1 MATTNPT
8 VIRPDSVLKQTFDT
22 TMAALGL
29 LALLPLFVVVAVLIK
44 LEDGGPVF
52 YKAKRVGLNGKLFPL
67 YKFRS
72 MRVDADRMGPGITT
86 SGDPRITRIG
96 AWVRRTK
103 VDELPQL
110 LNVIAGDMSLVGPR
124 PEDPRYVALYTPE
137 QRQILQVRPGITS
150 AASLAYRHEE
160 QMLSGPNWQDTY
172 INEVMPAKLA
182 IDLEYLARRNLL
194 TDLTLILRTIGAMPA

>member
-194 TDLTLILRTIGAMPA
+194 TDLTLVLRTIGAMPA

>member
-1 MATTNPT
+1 MT
-8 VIRPDSVLKQTFDT
+8 IRPDSLLKQTFDT
-22 TMAALGL
+22 TVATFGL
-29 LALLPLFVVVAVLIK
+29 LALAPVFLVVAVLIK

-52 YKAKRVGLNGKLFPL
+52 YRAKRVGLNGNLFPL

-72 MRVDADRMGPGITT
+72 MRVDADRMGPGITA
-86 SGDPRITRIG
+86 SGDPRITRMG
-96 AWVRRTK
+96 AWLRRTK

-137 QRQILQVRPGITS
+137 QRRILQVRPGITS

-172 INEVMPAKLA
+172 VHEVMPAKLA
-182 IDLEYLARRNLL
+182 IDLEYLARRTLL
-194 TDLTLILRTIGAMPA
+194 TDMTLILRTIGAMPA

>member
-8 VIRPDSVLKQTFDT
+8 VISPDSVLKQTFDT
-22 TMAALGL
+22 LMAALGL
-29 LALLPLFVVVAVLIK
+29 LALSPLFVVVAVLIK

-52 YKAKRVGLNGKLFPL
+52 YKAKRVGLRGKLFPL

-72 MRVDADRMGPGITT
+72 MRIDADRMGPGITT

-96 AWVRRTK
+96 AWVRRHK

-124 PEDPRYVALYTPE
+124 PEDPRYVAMYTPE

-150 AASLAYRHEE
+150 AASLAYRNEE

-172 INEVMPAKLA
+172 IHEVMPAKLA
-182 IDLEYLARRNLL
+182 IDLDYLARRNLL

>member
-1 MATTNPT
+1 
-8 VIRPDSVLKQTFDT
+8 
-22 TMAALGL
+22 
-29 LALLPLFVVVAVLIK
+29 
-44 LEDGGPVF
+44 
-52 YKAKRVGLNGKLFPL
+52 
-67 YKFRS
+67 
-72 MRVDADRMGPGITT
+72 MGPGITT

-96 AWVRRTK
+96 AWVRRHK

-110 LNVIAGDMSLVGPR
+110 VNVIAGDMSLVGPR

-150 AASLAYRHEE
+150 AASLAYRNEE

-172 INEVMPAKLA
+172 IHEVMPAKLA
-182 IDLEYLARRNLL
+182 IDLDYLARRNLL

>member
-1 MATTNPT
+1 
-8 VIRPDSVLKQTFDT
+8 LKQTFDT
-22 TMAALGL
+22 TVATFGL
-29 LALLPLFVVVAVLIK
+29 LALAPVFLVVAVLIK

-52 YKAKRVGLNGKLFPL
+52 YRAKRVGLNGNLFPL

-72 MRVDADRMGPGITT
+72 MRVDADRMGPGITA
-86 SGDPRITRIG
+86 SGDPRITRMG
-96 AWVRRTK
+96 AWLRRTK

-137 QRQILQVRPGITS
+137 QRRILQVRPGITS

-172 INEVMPAKLA
+172 VHEVMPAKLA

-194 TDLTLILRTIGAMPA
+194 TDMTLILRTIGAMPA

>member
-1 MATTNPT
+1 M
-8 VIRPDSVLKQTFDT
+8 IRPDSPLKQIFDT
-22 TMAALGL
+22 TMATLGL
-29 LALLPLFVVVAVLIK
+29 LALAPVFVVVAVLIK

-52 YKAKRVGLNGKLFPL
+52 YKAKRVGLRGKLFPL

-150 AASLAYRHEE
+150 AASLDYRHEE